1 MDKTY
6 ISWDQFY
13 KDIDNLSML
22 IALKKKPDA
31 IVAIGRG
38 GLIPATILSYNL
50 NIKVVQN
57 FQIESYEGQTKTGT
71 HKLWQNPSDYFVST
85 FKNKNVLVV
94 DDLADSGN
102 TLRLVKRFF
111 EYRDIDLQFVTL
123 YTKKGTA
130 FTPDVSIR
138 EYSTEE
144 WIVFPWEEMNSAC
157 TPCNKQLYFNI

>member
-1 MDKTY
+1 MNKTY

-22 IALKKKPDA
+22 IGIKKNPNA

-50 NIKVVQN
+50 NVKVVQN
-57 FQIESYEGQTKTGT
+57 FQIESYDGETKNSS
-71 HKLWQNPSDYFVST
+71 HKLWQSPEKHFISAFQHKDI
-85 FKNKNVLVV
+85 LVV
-94 DDLADSGN
+94 DDLSDSGN

-111 EYRDIDLQFVTL
+111 EYMDVNLTFATL

-130 FTPDVSIR
+130 FTPDFSLR

>member
-1 MDKTY
+1 MNKTY
-6 ISWDQFY
+6 IDWNQIY
-13 KDIDNLSML
+13 RDIDNLSML
-22 IALKKKPDA
+22 VALKKKPDA

-50 NIKVVQN
+50 NIKVIQN
-57 FQIESYEGQTKTGT
+57 FQIESYEGETNTGV
-71 HKLWQNPSDYFVST
+71 HKLWQSPEFHFVEAFSG
-85 FKNKNVLVV
+85 KNILVV

-111 EYRDIDLQFVTL
+111 EYKNINLLFATL

-130 FTPDVSIR
+130 FTPDVSLR

>member
-6 ISWDQFY
+6 ISWNQVY

-50 NIKVVQN
+50 NVKVLQN
-57 FQIESYEGQTKTGT
+57 FQIESYEGQTKTET
-71 HKLWQNPSDYFVST
+71 HKLWQNPGEHFLTV

-111 EYRDIDLQFVTL
+111 EHKDINLMFATL

-130 FTPDVSIR
+130 FAPDVSLR

-144 WIVFPWEEMNSAC
+144 WIVFPWEEMNSTC